1 MLLSSLQSSGALV
14 TQLKNLGQGNLLL
27 KKNLIIDGDD
37 DYCHFH
43 DNNHDDHVVN
53 DDDFII
59 EHRNTILHEV
69 IWGPAVV

>member
-1 MLLSSLQSSGALV
+1 MIG
-14 TQLKNLGQGNLLL
+14 LGSD

-43 DNNHDDHVVN
+43 DNNHDDNAVN

>member
-1 MLLSSLQSSGALV
+1 MITDDFDV
-14 TQLKNLGQGNLLL
+14 DD
-27 KKNLIIDGDD
+27 DGDD
-37 DYCHFH
+37 EV
-43 DNNHDDHVVN
+43 DD